1 MKKLLTLLLICMAG
15 MTYATVFVNQNSNG
29 GIEYTDTPT
38 DTSQK
43 IDVPAVNSI
52 STSKPA
58 APTAPATPT
67 TPPAPSS
74 APSQPAA
81 DAAISTDSTYQSFEI
96 ASPKNEENI
105 QNQAVISV
113 SMTADPNIKAGDKIQ
128 LMLDG
133 KPVGT
138 PVSALYQEL
147 GLVERGAH
155 TLYAEIINSQNQ
167 AIKRSSSLTI
177 YVHRNSAVTSP
188 AMRNNSN

>member
-1 MKKLLTLLLICMAG
+1 MKKLLALLLISMAG
-15 MTYATVFVNQNSNG
+15 MTYATVFVNTNSNG
-29 GIEYTDTPT
+29 GIEYTDTPS

-43 IDVPAVNSI
+43 LDVPAVNSI

-58 APTAPATPT
+58 APAATPAAAADSAASQAA
-67 TPPAPSS
+67 APSE
-74 APSQPAA
+74 
-81 DAAISTDSTYQSFEI
+81 AISTDTTYQSFAI
-96 ASPKNEENI
+96 TSPKNEENI

-113 SMTADPNIKAGDKIQ
+113 SMSADPNIKPGDKIQ

-138 PVSALYQEL
+138 PTSALYQEI
-147 GLVERGAH
+147 GLVERGTH
-155 TLYAEIINSQNQ
+155 TLFAEIINSQNQ

-177 YVHRNSAVTSP
+177 YVHRNSAITSP